1 MIKIKIINS
10 DILVLFNGN
19 VNFNTNFL
27 IQIMKIFPLLNNKNE
42 GRLLLRYD
50 KSAKL
55 DKMVLAYIYNI
66 CTFVKNKYAI
76 PIFLS
81 KDFYYELMGTVTS
94 HTGEEY
100 KQIEFKNNK
109 IVKNKDIEHYRLQ
122 GDKQFNKVVD
132 DLITLITKTNMMQNL
147 DKVQLFLKTT
157 IGEIFSNAFIHNDVN
172 EYYYFKY
179 ISDNLD
185 SSKYLFVNI
194 IDYGNTI
201 PKNVQCF
208 LDNKLLEEK
217 TYIEWAT
224 KNGNTTRIGSGGYGL
239 PTLLNYIE
247 EANGS
252 LTILSGNEL
261 FSMNSGIVDY
271 NNQIEGLFPGTAIC
285 FKIKLYDFEK
295 LFDYNESENI
305 ISTRRISL
313 NDL

>member
-1 MIKIKIINS
+1 MIKIKISNS
-10 DILVLFNGN
+10 DILVLFNGS
-19 VNFNTNFL
+19 VEFDTDFL
-27 IQIMKIFPLLNNKNE
+27 IQITRIFPLLNHE

-50 KSAKL
+50 RSAKL

-66 CTFVKNKYAI
+66 CTFIKNKYAI

-100 KQIEFKNNK
+100 RQIEFKDNK
-109 IVKNKDIEHYRLQ
+109 IPKNKDIEHYRLQ
-122 GDKQFNKVVD
+122 GDEQFNKVVD
-132 DLITLITKTNMMQNL
+132 DLITLITKTNMIYNL

-157 IGEIFSNAFIHNDVN
+157 IGEIFSNAFIHNDIN

-185 SSKYLFVNI
+185 NSKYLFVNI

-201 PKNVQCF
+201 PKNVQHF
-208 LDNKLLEEK
+208 LDDKIIKEK

-224 KNGNTTRIGSGGYGL
+224 KNGNTTRLGSGGYGL
-239 PTLLNYIE
+239 PTLLSYIR
-247 EANGS
+247 EANGN

-261 FSMNSGIVDY
+261 FSMESGIIHY
-271 NNQIEGLFPGTAIC
+271 NSQIEGVFPGTAIC
-285 FKIKLYDFEK
+285 FKVKLYDFENF
-295 LFDYNESENI
+295 FDYNESENI